1 MNHIYLKNLLSGSVI
16 AFLLIQG
23 DTISAQRTSTAK
35 HGDRYDLVANINKV
49 GIDRRKIENLKILVD
64 NSKKEKNKKALKI
77 HREKLAMEKKILKTD
92 YAHAREQEL
101 NYKENKGERIDK
113 LESELK
119 ASNNNYESIRTKTK
133 KDLSKKNYFALRK
146 DADDLLSAVQER
158 NEISS
163 QLSMEKSDLLET
175 VNAMDAAWKKVKQN
189 EKQLPE
195 KIDKVSTNSNLT
207 NK

>member
-1 MNHIYLKNLLSGSVI
+1 M

-23 DTISAQRTSTAK
+23 DTISAQRTSSAK

-49 GIDRRKIENLKILVD
+49 GMDRHKIENLKILVD
-64 NSKKEKNKKALKI
+64 NSKKENNKKALKI
-77 HREKLAMEKKILKTD
+77 HREKLAMEKKVLKSD
-92 YAHAREQEL
+92 YAHAREQES
-101 NYKENKGERIDK
+101 NYKETKEERINN
-113 LESELK
+113 LESDLK
-119 ASNNNYESIRTKTK
+119 ASDNNYESIRAKTK

-146 DADDLLSAVQER
+146 DADELLKAVQEK

-163 QLSMEKSDLLET
+163 QLSMEKSDLIET

-189 EKQLPE
+189 EKQVPE
-195 KIDKVSTNSNLT
+195 KIDKVSTNNNLT